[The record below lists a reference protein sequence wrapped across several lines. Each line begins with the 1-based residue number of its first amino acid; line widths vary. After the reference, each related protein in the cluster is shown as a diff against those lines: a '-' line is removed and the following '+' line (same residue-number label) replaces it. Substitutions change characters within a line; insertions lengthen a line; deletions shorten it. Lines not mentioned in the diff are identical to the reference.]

1 MRKRDGLGATSPSL
15 PTELGRAE
23 FLAYST
29 DLKLA
34 LKLALAL
41 FVKLAFMERIWDI
54 EATWAPLASTSCA
67 LAILAFLAVFKVLIK
82 DFFWIDMAELPA

>member
-34 LKLALAL
+34 LAL
-41 FVKLAFMERIWDI
+41 FVKLAFMERIWPDI
-54 EATWAPLASTSCA
+54 EATLAPLASTSCA